1 MARLPIRKI
10 AVAGVLSALAIV
22 LGLTRLGFI
31 PWFSGASLTIMH
43 VPAIIGAILEG
54 PGVGILIG
62 GLFGLF
68 SLLQAALA
76 PTGPVDVAFT
86 NPLISIVPR
95 LMIGLFAF
103 LVYRGIVGSREGEKK
118 AGNLRKFLA
127 IGAAGVVGS
136 LTNTVL
142 VLGALGLFGF
152 FPWQVIWTVAVGNG
166 PAEAVVAALLTVAV
180 VSAYWAIERGGEKAR
195 LSREA

>member
-10 AVAGVLSALAIV
+10 AVTGVLSALAIV

-54 PGVGILIG
+54 PVVGILIG

-103 LVYRGIVGSREGEKK
+103 LVYRGIVGSRESEKK
-118 AGNLRKFLA
+118 PGNLRKFLA

-180 VSAYWAIERGGEKAR
+180 VSAYWAIERGGEKSR

>member
-10 AVAGVLSALAIV
+10 AVTGVLSALAIV

-54 PGVGILIG
+54 PVVGILIG

-76 PTGPVDVAFT
+76 PTGPVDVDFT

-103 LVYRGIVGSREGEKK
+103 LVYRGIVGSGESEKK

-127 IGAAGVVGS
+127 IGAAGMVGS

-166 PAEAVVAALLTVAV
+166 PAEALVAALLTVAV
-180 VSAYWAIERGGEKAR
+180 VSAYWAIDRGGGKAR

>member
-54 PGVGILIG
+54 PVVGILIG

-68 SLLQAALA
+68 SLLQAALS

-103 LVYRGIVGSREGEKK
+103 LVYRGIVGPDKGEKK
-118 AGNLRKFLA
+118 AGNFRKILA

-180 VSAYWAIERGGEKAR
+180 VSAYWAIDRGGGKAR
-195 LSREA
+195 LSQEE